1 MIDPKLEGRVA
12 LVTGA
17 NHGIGAGI
25 ARALATQ
32 GVRVFVHYLALEP
45 SYWDV
50 TDEEAEKATEP
61 GPAYA
66 AKVRVSDNLDGTPF
80 VLGAAIT
87 LLFALGTVGYQVLGA
102 SRENPIDA
110 LRVE

>member
-66 AKVRVSDNLDGTPF
+66 AKVRVSDQPGWNAVCPWGGNYSTFRVGDCGVSGTW
-80 VLGAAIT
+80 G
-87 LLFALGTVGYQVLGA
+87 
-102 SRENPIDA
+102 E
-110 LRVE
+110 